1 MRISDWSSDVCSSDL
16 EIQVND
22 LLTDRF
28 QSLEGFAVKEAG
40 IKEAHVQRRG
50 SVSQWRNDPV
60 GGVELFYQPGIGGW
74 KVESFSR
81 GSRFVNALC
90 QLMNGIGRGQ
100 GRQGYV
106 EMPSRVDRSEE
117 RREGK
122 ECVCTCRARWSP
134 YY

>member
-28 QSLEGFAVKEAG
+28 QSLEGFSVKEAG

-74 KVESFSR
+74 KDR
-81 GSRFVNALC
+81 K
-90 QLMNGIGRGQ
+90 
-100 GRQGYV
+100 
-106 EMPSRVDRSEE
+106 RVLLGKSVSVLVFLGV
-117 RREGK
+117 RRLII
-122 ECVCTCRARWSP
+122 TNIYP
-134 YY
+134 FIFFYFFFFFF